1 MNYENNFQRIHKH
14 TLKAKRKYEGEVF
27 QTNGYGEVVVLEFLS
42 AEEITVSFVNT
53 ENEVVTTLT
62 ALLSGCIKDNTQP
75 SVIGV
80 GVLGVGEYSPSIH
93 KKHHTLWCSMLS
105 RCYNKTN
112 EKYKNYRDCKVSAN
126 FLDFQFFAKWCEDQ
140 IGFNK
145 DGFEIDKD
153 LLSKQVKIY
162 SEKTCVFLPKELNS
176 FLALPKT
183 RKGKLGVSKISNNK
197 YRVRGTFGGGLK
209 CLGTYETE
217 QEAFQAYKE
226 AKEAYIKELANKWKD
241 QIDPRAYEALMNWS
255 V

>member
-93 KKHHTLWCSMLS
+93 KNLNFGTSKRFIYHKQWLS
-105 RCYNKTN
+105 FNFY
-112 EKYKNYRDCKVSAN
+112 VS
-126 FLDFQFFAKWCEDQ
+126 FIFQC
-140 IGFNK
+140 
-145 DGFEIDKD
+145 
-153 LLSKQVKIY
+153 
-162 SEKTCVFLPKELNS
+162 
-176 FLALPKT
+176 
-183 RKGKLGVSKISNNK
+183 
-197 YRVRGTFGGGLK
+197 
-209 CLGTYETE
+209 
-217 QEAFQAYKE
+217 
-226 AKEAYIKELANKWKD
+226 
-241 QIDPRAYEALMNWS
+241 
-255 V
+255 